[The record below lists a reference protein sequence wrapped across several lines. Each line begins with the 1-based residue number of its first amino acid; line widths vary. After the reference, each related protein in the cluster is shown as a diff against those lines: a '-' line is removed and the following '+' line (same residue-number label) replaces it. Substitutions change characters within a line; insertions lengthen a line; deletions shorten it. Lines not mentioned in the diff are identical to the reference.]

1 MILDSEIVPCDE
13 SYNILPF
20 QILSTVITRKISI
33 DKEIKDLKLKIIP
46 FDILYLNNK
55 SLTEIKLSER
65 MKLLH
70 ENIKESKEIKF
81 PIEYSKLE
89 MYILFL
95 FFIYFIY
102 IRDHQTIER
111 YTKEAKDNK
120 CEGIVIKE
128 IYSLYFPD
136 KRKSINIKYLY
147 YYL

>member
-65 MKLLH
+65 KKLLH

-89 MYILFL
+89 MYILF
-95 FFIYFIY
+95 
-102 IRDHQTIER
+102 
-111 YTKEAKDNK
+111 
-120 CEGIVIKE
+120 
-128 IYSLYFPD
+128 YSLFILYILEIIKQQRD
-136 KRKSINIKYLY
+136 IQKKQKIINVKEL
-147 YYL
+147 

>member
-89 MYILFL
+89 MYILF
-95 FFIYFIY
+95 
-102 IRDHQTIER
+102 
-111 YTKEAKDNK
+111 
-120 CEGIVIKE
+120 
-128 IYSLYFPD
+128 YSLFILYILEIIKQQRD
-136 KRKSINIKYLY
+136 IQKKQKIINVKEL
-147 YYL
+147 

>member
-13 SYNILPF
+13 LYNILPF

-65 MKLLH
+65 KKLLH

-89 MYILFL
+89 MYILF
-95 FFIYFIY
+95 
-102 IRDHQTIER
+102 
-111 YTKEAKDNK
+111 
-120 CEGIVIKE
+120 
-128 IYSLYFPD
+128 YSLFILY
-136 KRKSINIKYLY
+136 ILEIIKQ
-147 YYL
+147 

>member
-13 SYNILPF
+13 LYNILPF

-89 MYILFL
+89 MYILF
-95 FFIYFIY
+95 
-102 IRDHQTIER
+102 
-111 YTKEAKDNK
+111 
-120 CEGIVIKE
+120 
-128 IYSLYFPD
+128 YSLFILYILEIIKQQRD
-136 KRKSINIKYLY
+136 IQKKQKIINVKEL
-147 YYL
+147 

>member
-70 ENIKESKEIKF
+70 ENIKESEEIKF

-89 MYILFL
+89 MYILFYSL
-95 FFIYFIY
+95 FIIY
-102 IRDHQTIER
+102 ILEI
-111 YTKEAKDNK
+111 
-120 CEGIVIKE
+120 IKQ
-128 IYSLYFPD
+128 
-136 KRKSINIKYLY
+136 
-147 YYL
+147 